1 MYTLE
6 RRCSAMSLQI
16 KYSSEE
22 FVMKKLLICA
32 GLVFVAI
39 VGWRISERLSSDAVG
54 MGIGVLFGVMA
65 GVPAALLVL
74 ASDRNRRN
82 QENGTG
88 DEYSSARRGGHQ
100 LPAHAAYPHQPPV
113 IVLAGGYGGQP
124 AQMPGQHMPGQMQQP
139 MGYGPYGH
147 PALPGPQEIT
157 ARQFKVVGEKEEWV
171 DEY

>member
-1 MYTLE
+1 
-6 RRCSAMSLQI
+6 
-16 KYSSEE
+16 
-22 FVMKKLLICA
+22 MKKLLICTV
-32 GLVFVAI
+32 LLFVAI

-82 QENGTG
+82 QDNGAG
-88 DEYSSARRGGHQ
+88 DEYSAPRRSGHQ
-100 LPAHAAYPHQPPV
+100 LPTHPAYPHQPPV

-124 AQMPGQHMPGQMQQP
+124 TQMPGQQMQQP
-139 MGYGPYGH
+139 MGYAQGYAPHGY
-147 PALPGPQEIT
+147 PALPGPQEVT

-171 DEY
+171 DEW